1 MYLHTNIPLLTLLVA
16 SIFAFAL
23 SSILVTSAWPLLA
36 AKRRGVLPSWSKYYY
51 QRKYCITYDCQQH
64 YVKYYTLI
72 NKYHSITYNVKPY
85 IISSSIIK
93 WLRVIKST
101 RERTRKIKK
110 ITICRINSKR
120 LRDWV
125 KDRDRDRDI
134 DREKERLIWREIEW
148 ERSKKSKN

>member
-1 MYLHTNIPLLTLLVA
+1 MIKYQNTHTNTHMNTQTHDLKCMHLHTNIPLLTLFVA

-36 AKRRGVLPSWSKYYY
+36 AKRRGVHPSWSKYYC

-72 NKYHSITYNVKPY
+72 HKYHSITYNVKPY

-101 RERTRKIKK
+101 RERTR
-110 ITICRINSKR
+110 ITKSIA
-120 LRDWV
+120 RDWV
-125 KDRDRDRDI
+125 KDKDRDI
-134 DREKERLIWREIEW
+134 DREK
-148 ERSKKSKN
+148 KS